1 MGNGAAAEKQTLIGI
16 DALPHEVRPT
26 MLLGSDACW
35 SAVEPVRLDAF
46 ICGARHEEVHWH
58 DDAAVL
64 KGEVDLS
71 PHGIALIDA
80 CI

>member
-1 MGNGAAAEKQTLIGI
+1 MIGI
-16 DALPHEVRPT
+16 DALPHKARLT

-35 SAVEPVRLDAF
+35 SDVKPVRFDAF
-46 ICGARHEEVHWH
+46 IRRARHEEVHWH

-80 CI
+80 SRVPAQMMRKNS